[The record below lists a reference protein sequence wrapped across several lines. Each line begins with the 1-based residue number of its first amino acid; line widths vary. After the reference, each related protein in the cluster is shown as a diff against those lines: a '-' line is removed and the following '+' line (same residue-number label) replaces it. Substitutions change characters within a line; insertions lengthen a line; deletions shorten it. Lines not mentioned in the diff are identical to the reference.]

1 MLRKDDRQTM
11 DKKYLTNKLL
21 LIIVGICL
29 ACSIIFYYAA
39 YHQIYY
45 SENNQAQQENDGNI
59 GEIIDEMDVRQIF
72 TYNGDYIRKI
82 LIKVGTYEREN
93 SGALHIVLQ
102 KLDGTVIWSEDRDI
116 AELKNNSDM
125 VLEVN
130 QKLVTDS
137 DKYQLNISSE
147 GCTSGNAVTMYSCT
161 QNRVHEGTLYVK
173 EKEIS
178 NAELEMEIYGDNI
191 SAFGGY
197 YWSCVLVVLCV
208 AAVFYILQKKR
219 EKEGMP
225 AILHHI
231 ADTLDTYR
239 FLMKQ
244 LISRDFKTKYK
255 RSVLGMFWSFLNPLL
270 TMIVQYFVFSTIFRS
285 DIDNYPVY
293 LLSASILFSFFTE
306 AVGGGLVSIVGNA
319 SLIKKVY
326 VPKYIY
332 PVTKVLSTAINL
344 LISLL
349 PLFVVVFI
357 TGEHINKAYLLI
369 PFVLVCLI
377 VFCIGMSLIMSSLMV
392 FFRDMQFLWSI
403 ISLLWMYATPMF
415 YPESIIPQK
424 FRFVLICNPMYHYIS
439 FFRKILL
446 DYASPQM
453 IEYVWCVVFSSIV
466 CVIGGIIFNHTQ
478 KKFVLYL

>member
-1 MLRKDDRQTM
+1 MN
-11 DKKYLTNKLL
+11 KKYLTNRLL
-21 LIIVGICL
+21 LIIMGAYLC
-29 ACSIIFYYAA
+29 CSIIFYYAA
-39 YHQIYY
+39 YHQINY
-45 SENNQAQQENDGNI
+45 SEKNQIQGSNDGNI
-59 GEIIDEMDVRQIF
+59 GEIVDGNGISQSFIYD
-72 TYNGDYIRKI
+72 GDYIRKI
-82 LIKVGTYEREN
+82 LIKVGTYERVN
-93 SGALHIVLQ
+93 SGTLHITLQ
-102 KLDGTVIWSEDRDI
+102 NADEKIIWQSDKDISEL
-116 AELKNNSDM
+116 ENNSDM
-125 VLEVN
+125 VLILN
-130 QKLVTDS
+130 QKLTTTS
-137 DKYQLNISSE
+137 DKYQLKITSE
-147 GCTSGNAVTMYSCT
+147 GCSLKNAVTVYSCT
-161 QNRVHEGTLYVK
+161 QNTVHQGQLYVN
-173 EKEIS
+173 EEEIKGT
-178 NAELEMEIYGDNI
+178 ELEMGIYGDNI
-191 SAFGGY
+191 KPIGVW
-197 YWSCVLVVLCV
+197 YWPCALLILAVII
-208 AAVFYILQKKR
+208 VFYTWQKNR
-219 EKEGMP
+219 EKKQMS
-225 AILHHI
+225 AILHYI
-231 ADTLDTYR
+231 ADTIDTYR

-255 RSVLGMFWSFLNPLL
+255 RSVLGVFWSFLNPLL
-270 TMIVQYFVFSTIFRS
+270 TMIVQYIVFSTIFRS

-293 LLSASILFSFFTE
+293 LLSASILFGFFTE
-306 AVGGGLVSIVGNA
+306 SVGGGLVSIVGNS

-349 PLFVVVFI
+349 PLFAVVFI
-357 TGEHINKAYLLI
+357 TGEHVNKAYLLI
-369 PFVLVCLI
+369 PFVLICLI

-446 DYASPQM
+446 DYSSPQM
-453 IEYVWCVVFSSIV
+453 IEYVWCVMSSLII

>member
-1 MLRKDDRQTM
+1 M

-21 LIIVGICL
+21 LIIVGVCL
-29 ACSIIFYYAA
+29 VCSIIFYYAA
-39 YHQIYY
+39 YHQINYN
-45 SENNQAQQENDGNI
+45 ENNQLQQANDGNI
-59 GEIIDEMDVRQIF
+59 GEITDGDVISQTF

-82 LIKVGTYEREN
+82 LIKVGTYEREKI
-93 SGALHIVLQ
+93 GILHIILQ
-102 KLDGTVIWSEDRDI
+102 KPDGTIIWNEDRNI

-137 DKYQLNISSE
+137 DKYQLNISSK

-161 QNRVHEGTLYVK
+161 QNRIHEGKLYVK

-178 NAELEMEIYGDNI
+178 NAELEMGIYGDDN
-191 SAFGGY
+191 SVFGEY
-197 YWSCVLVVLCV
+197 YWTCVLVILCV
-208 AAVFYILQKKR
+208 ATVFFMLQRKR

-225 AILHHI
+225 SILHHI
-231 ADTLDTYR
+231 ADTVDTYR

-270 TMIVQYFVFSTIFRS
+270 TMIVQYVVFSTIFRS
-285 DIDNYPVY
+285 DINNYPVY
-293 LLSASILFSFFTE
+293 LLSATILFGFFTE

-357 TGEHINKAYLLI
+357 TGEHVNKAYLLI
-369 PFVLVCLI
+369 PFVLICLI
-377 VFCIGMSLIMSSLMV
+377 IFCIGMSLIMSSLMV

-424 FRFVLICNPMYHYIS
+424 FRFVLTLNPMYHYIS

-446 DYASPQM
+446 DYSSPQM
-453 IEYVWCVVFSSIV
+453 IEYVWCAMFSLII